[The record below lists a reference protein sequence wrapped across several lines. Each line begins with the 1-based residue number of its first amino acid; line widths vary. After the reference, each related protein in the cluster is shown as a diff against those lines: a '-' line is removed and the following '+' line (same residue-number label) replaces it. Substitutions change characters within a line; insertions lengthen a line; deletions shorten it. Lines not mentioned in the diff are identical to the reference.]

1 MPAPARSEWREES
14 QEEWVME
21 PKEERG
27 CWEGV
32 DTGSEAAG
40 GEVEAGE
47 DGTASMG

>member
-1 MPAPARSEWREES
+1 MPAPARPEQREES
-14 QEEWVME
+14 QEEWAME
-21 PKEERG
+21 LNEERG

-32 DTGSEAAG
+32 DTGSEAPG